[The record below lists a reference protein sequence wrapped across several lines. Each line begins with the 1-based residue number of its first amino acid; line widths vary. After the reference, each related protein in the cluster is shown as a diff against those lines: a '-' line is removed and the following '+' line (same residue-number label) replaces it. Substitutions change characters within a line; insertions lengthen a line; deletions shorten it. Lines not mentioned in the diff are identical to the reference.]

1 MTDGRRD
8 ADLEA
13 STRARILDE
22 YRRNAEWCRERGVTL
37 GRPRGVLTE
46 EAAAERRQLTE
57 EATAAAASQATVV
70 VPVVPPKRTDGEAA
84 FRHARLAVT
93 TALVLVL
100 ALVWLMQRRSRRG
113 HLV

>member
-13 STRARILDE
+13 SARARIMDG
-22 YRRNAEWCRERGVTL
+22 YRRDAEWRREHGVTL

-46 EAAAERRQLTE
+46 EAAAERRKLQE
-57 EATAAAASQATVV
+57 EEKAASASQATVV
-70 VPVVPPKRTDGEAA
+70 VPAASPERTDGEAA
-84 FRHARLAVT
+84 FRHARLAVAV
-93 TALVLVL
+93 ALVLAL
-100 ALVWLMQRRSRRG
+100 TLVWLMQRRSRRG

>member
-46 EAAAERRQLTE
+46 EA
-57 EATAAAASQATVV
+57 TAAAASQATVV
-70 VPVVPPKRTDGEAA
+70 VPAAPPKRTDGEAA